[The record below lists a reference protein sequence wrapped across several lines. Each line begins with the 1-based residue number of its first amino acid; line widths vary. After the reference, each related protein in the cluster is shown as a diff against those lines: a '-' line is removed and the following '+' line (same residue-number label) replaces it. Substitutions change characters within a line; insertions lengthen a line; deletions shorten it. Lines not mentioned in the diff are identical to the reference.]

1 MNAKDIT
8 KLDIEGMSREELVSL
23 NKALIAHIIT
33 LEQQIEA
40 SERAKKNNSK
50 NSSLPPSTDQKPEAP
65 VQPDAKSDKQE
76 KVTKAANTYNRRRQS
91 GRLPGGQKNRAGKT
105 FTKGQAEEL
114 LKDKDVIH
122 LVVHSGQDNGGRYIV
137 KYVVDI
143 KVVPVVTEIRIHP
156 DTNGKV
162 VIPPELRSDV
172 TYGHEIKALT
182 ILLFGQHVVA
192 IDRIGELFSTLT
204 GGRIHPSHGSI
215 YKFCQIFSGAC
226 EPEIASIKEK
236 LLASRKLC
244 TDATNVTTN
253 GHRSYIRNFSTT
265 EAVLYVPMQRKTL
278 AELQT
283 IDVLVAFMGVLV
295 HDHETA
301 LYHFGSGHAECIAH
315 LLRYLIKNTQET
327 GNDWSQA
334 LYDLLCAVLHWKHI
348 CQGQD
353 MTGFN
358 AEALSLISE
367 TYDRIVAE
375 GRKQNLTTEGE
386 IASKEERRLLNR
398 LEKYKNNHLL
408 FAWDFEVEFTNNMS
422 ERDLRKC
429 KGRQKMAG
437 GFRTEAG
444 KALYCR
450 MMSIIETAKRKGE
463 DLLECIKA
471 IFQRNMVNLV
481 PFPA

>member
-1 MNAKDIT
+1 MNHKNFT
-8 KLDIEGMSREELVSL
+8 KLDIDSMSHEELVSL
-23 NKALIAHIIT
+23 VKALIAYINT
-33 LEQQIEA
+33 LEQKIEA
-40 SERAKKNNSK
+40 LERAKNNNSK
-50 NSSLPPSTDQKPEAP
+50 NSSLPPSTDQKPEASAQSQP
-65 VQPDAKSDKQE
+65 VEQGK
-76 KVTKAANTYNRRRQS
+76 TGKAANTYNQRQKTGRR
-91 GRLPGGQKNRAGKT
+91 PGGQKGRKGKT
-105 FTKGQAEEL
+105 LTKEQAEEL
-114 LKDKDVIH
+114 LKNKDVIH
-122 LVVHSGQDNGGRYIV
+122 QVIHVGKDNGSHYIV

-156 DTNGKV
+156 DANSKV

-172 TYGHEIKALT
+172 TYGVGIQALT
-182 ILLFGQHVVA
+182 ILLFGQHIVA

-204 GGRIHPSHGSI
+204 GGRIHPSPGSI
-215 YKFCQIFSGAC
+215 YTFCQTFSGAC
-226 EPEIASIKEK
+226 EPEITSIKQK
-236 LLASRKLC
+236 LLASGKIY

-253 GHRSYIRNFSTT
+253 GHRSYIRNFSTVKT
-265 EAVLYVPMQRKTL
+265 VLYVAMQRKTL
-278 AELQT
+278 AELQA
-283 IDVLVAFMGVLV
+283 IDVLSAFTGVLV

-301 LYHFGSGHAECIAH
+301 LYHFGSGHGECIAH

-327 GNDWSQA
+327 GNDWSQT

-348 CQGQD
+348 CQSQN
-353 MTGFN
+353 MTEFN

-367 TYDRIVAE
+367 TYDGIVAE
-375 GRKQNLTTEGE
+375 GRRQNLTTDGE

-398 LEKYKNNHLL
+398 LEKYKDNHLL

-437 GFRTEAG
+437 GFRTDAG

-463 DLLECIKA
+463 NLLEVIKA
-471 IFQRNMVNLV
+471 IFQRGMLNLALL
-481 PFPA
+481 PA

>member
-1 MNAKDIT
+1 MPF
-8 KLDIEGMSREELVSL
+8 
-23 NKALIAHIIT
+23 
-33 LEQQIEA
+33 
-40 SERAKKNNSK
+40 
-50 NSSLPPSTDQKPEAP
+50 LPPLSCGDSTHIYQFLTGPAI
-65 VQPDAKSDKQE
+65 
-76 KVTKAANTYNRRRQS
+76 
-91 GRLPGGQKNRAGKT
+91 
-105 FTKGQAEEL
+105 
-114 LKDKDVIH
+114 KDKDVIH
-122 LVVHSGQDNGGRYIV
+122 RVVHIGKDNSGRYIV

-172 TYGHEIKALT
+172 TYGLEIKALT

-204 GGRIHPSHGSI
+204 RGRIHPSHGSI
-215 YKFCQIFSGAC
+215 YKFCQIFSGVC
-226 EPEIASIKEK
+226 EPEIASIKQK
-236 LLASRKLC
+236 LLASRNLY

-253 GHRSYIRNFSTT
+253 GHRSYIRNFSTA

-278 AELQT
+278 AELRA
-283 IDVLVAFMGVLV
+283 IDVLAAFMGVLV

-327 GNDWSQA
+327 GNNWSQA
-334 LYDLLCAVLHWKHI
+334 LYDLFCAVLHWKHI
-348 CQGQD
+348 CQRQD
-353 MTGFN
+353 MTRFN

-375 GRKQNLTTEGE
+375 GRRQNLRTEGE
-386 IASKEERRLLNR
+386 TASKEERRLLKR
-398 LEKYKNNHLL
+398 LEKYKDNHLL
-408 FAWDFEVEFTNNMS
+408 FAWDFTVEFTNNMS

-437 GFRTEAG
+437 GFRTEGG
-444 KALYCR
+444 KDIYCR

-463 DLLECIKA
+463 GLLECIKT
-471 IFQRNMVNLV
+471 IFQRGMVNLDL
-481 PFPA
+481 FPA

>member
-1 MNAKDIT
+1 MNVKDII
-8 KLDIEGMSREELVSL
+8 KLGIEGMSREELVSL
-23 NKALIAHIIT
+23 IKALIAHIFT
-33 LEQQIEA
+33 LEQKIEA
-40 SERAKKNNSK
+40 LERAKKNNSK

-65 VQPDAKSDKQE
+65 VQPDEKSDKQE
-76 KVTKAANTYNRRRQS
+76 KVTKAANTYNRRQKT
-91 GRLPGGQKNRAGKT
+91 GRRPGGQKDHAGKT
-105 FTKGQAEEL
+105 LTREQAEEL
-114 LKDKDVIH
+114 LKDKDVTH
-122 LVVHSGQDNGGRYIV
+122 RVVHIGKDNGGRYIV

-172 TYGHEIKALT
+172 TYGLEIKALS

-204 GGRIHPSHGSI
+204 RGRIHPSHGSI

-226 EPEIASIKEK
+226 EPEIASIKQK
-236 LLASRKLC
+236 LLASRNMY

-253 GHRSYIRNFSTT
+253 GHRSYIRNFSTA

-278 AELQT
+278 KALQA

-327 GNDWSQA
+327 GNNWSQA
-334 LYDLLCAVLHWKHI
+334 LYDLFCAVLHWKHI
-348 CQGQD
+348 CQSQD

-367 TYDRIVAE
+367 TYDRIIAE
-375 GRKQNLTTEGE
+375 GRRQNLTTEGE
-386 IASKEERRLLNR
+386 IARKEERRLLNR
-398 LEKYKNNHLL
+398 LEKYKDNHLL
-408 FAWDFEVEFTNNMS
+408 FAWDFSVEFTNNMS

-463 DLLECIKA
+463 DLLVCIKA
-471 IFQRNMVNLV
+471 IFQRGMLNLA

>member
-1 MNAKDIT
+1 MNHKDFRN
-8 KLDIEGMSREELVSL
+8 LDIDSMSREELVSL
-23 NKALIAHIIT
+23 NKALITYINT
-33 LEQQIEA
+33 LEQKNEA
-40 SERAKKNNSK
+40 LERAKHNNSK
-50 NSSLPPSTDQKPEAP
+50 NSSLPPSTDQKPEASDQSRP
-65 VQPDAKSDKQE
+65 VEQGK
-76 KVTKAANTYNRRRQS
+76 TGKAVNTYNQRQKTGRR
-91 GRLPGGQKNRAGKT
+91 PGGQKDRKGKT
-105 FTKGQAEEL
+105 LTKEQAEEL
-114 LKDKDVIH
+114 LKNKDVIH
-122 LVVHSGQDNGGRYIV
+122 QVIHVGKDNGGRYIV

-156 DTNGKV
+156 DTNSKV

-172 TYGHEIKALT
+172 TYGLGIKALT
-182 ILLFGQHVVA
+182 VLLFGQHIVA

-204 GGRIHPSHGSI
+204 GGRIHPSPGSI
-215 YKFCQIFSGAC
+215 YKFCQTFSGAC
-226 EPEIASIKEK
+226 EPEIAFIKQK
-236 LLASRKLC
+236 LLASRKMY

-253 GHRSYIRNFSTT
+253 GHRSYIRNFSTA
-265 EAVLYVPMQRKTL
+265 EAVLYVAMQRKTL
-278 AELQT
+278 AELQG
-283 IDVLVAFMGVLV
+283 IDVLADFTGVLV

-301 LYHFGSGHAECIAH
+301 LYHFGSGHGECIAH

-327 GNDWSQA
+327 GNNWSQA
-334 LYDLLCAVLHWKHI
+334 LHDLLCAVLHWKHI
-348 CQGQD
+348 CQSHG

-375 GRKQNLTTEGE
+375 GRRQNLTTDGK

-398 LEKYKNNHLL
+398 LEKYKDNHLL

-437 GFRTEAG
+437 GFRTDAG
-444 KALYCR
+444 KTLYCR

-463 DLLECIKA
+463 DLLEVIKA
-471 IFQRNMVNLV
+471 IFQRGMLNLALL
-481 PFPA
+481 PA

>member
-1 MNAKDIT
+1 MNHKDFRN
-8 KLDIEGMSREELVSL
+8 LDIDSMSREELVSL
-23 NKALIAHIIT
+23 NKALITYINT
-33 LEQQIEA
+33 LEQKNEA
-40 SERAKKNNSK
+40 LERAKHNNSK
-50 NSSLPPSTDQKPEAP
+50 NSSLPPSTDQKPEASDQSRP
-65 VQPDAKSDKQE
+65 VEQGK
-76 KVTKAANTYNRRRQS
+76 TGKAVNTYNQRQKTGRR
-91 GRLPGGQKNRAGKT
+91 PGGQKDRKGKT
-105 FTKGQAEEL
+105 LTKEQAEEL
-114 LKDKDVIH
+114 LKNEDVIH
-122 LVVHSGQDNGGRYIV
+122 QVIHVGKDNGGRYIV

-156 DTNGKV
+156 DTNSKV

-172 TYGHEIKALT
+172 TYGLGIKALT
-182 ILLFGQHVVA
+182 VLLFGQHIVA

-204 GGRIHPSHGSI
+204 GGRIHPSPGSI
-215 YKFCQIFSGAC
+215 YKFCQTFSGAC
-226 EPEIASIKEK
+226 EPEIAFIKQK
-236 LLASRKLC
+236 LLASRKMY

-253 GHRSYIRNFSTT
+253 GHRSYIRNFSTA
-265 EAVLYVPMQRKTL
+265 EAVLYVAMQRKTL
-278 AELQT
+278 AELQG
-283 IDVLVAFMGVLV
+283 IDVLADFTGVLV

-301 LYHFGSGHAECIAH
+301 LYHFGSGHGECIAH

-327 GNDWSQA
+327 GNNWSQA
-334 LYDLLCAVLHWKHI
+334 LHDLLCAVLHWKHI
-348 CQGQD
+348 CQSHG

-375 GRKQNLTTEGE
+375 GRRQNLTTDGK

-398 LEKYKNNHLL
+398 LEKYKDNHLL

-437 GFRTEAG
+437 GFRTDAG
-444 KALYCR
+444 KTLYCR

-463 DLLECIKA
+463 DLLEVIKA
-471 IFQRNMVNLV
+471 IFQRGMLNLALL
-481 PFPA
+481 PA

>member
-1 MNAKDIT
+1 MNHKDFRN
-8 KLDIEGMSREELVSL
+8 LDIDSMSREELVSL
-23 NKALIAHIIT
+23 NKALITYINT
-33 LEQQIEA
+33 LEQKNEA
-40 SERAKKNNSK
+40 LERAKHNNSK
-50 NSSLPPSTDQKPEAP
+50 NSSLPPSTDQKPEASDQSRP
-65 VQPDAKSDKQE
+65 VEQGK
-76 KVTKAANTYNRRRQS
+76 TGKAVNTYNQRQKTGRR
-91 GRLPGGQKNRAGKT
+91 PGGQKDRKGKT
-105 FTKGQAEEL
+105 LTKEQAEEL
-114 LKDKDVIH
+114 LKNEDVIH
-122 LVVHSGQDNGGRYIV
+122 QVIHVGKDNGGRYIV

-156 DTNGKV
+156 DTNSKV

-172 TYGHEIKALT
+172 TYGLGIKALT
-182 ILLFGQHVVA
+182 VLLFGQHIVA

-204 GGRIHPSHGSI
+204 GGRIHPSPGSI
-215 YKFCQIFSGAC
+215 YKFCQTFSGAC
-226 EPEIASIKEK
+226 EPEIAFIKQK
-236 LLASRKLC
+236 LLASRKMY

-253 GHRSYIRNFSTT
+253 GHRSYIRNFSTA
-265 EAVLYVPMQRKTL
+265 EAVLYVAMQRKTL
-278 AELQT
+278 AELQG
-283 IDVLVAFMGVLV
+283 IDVLADFTGVLV

-301 LYHFGSGHAECIAH
+301 LYHFGSGHGECIAH

-327 GNDWSQA
+327 GNNWSQA
-334 LYDLLCAVLHWKHI
+334 LHDLLCAVLHWKHI
-348 CQGQD
+348 CQSHG

-375 GRKQNLTTEGE
+375 GRSQNLTTDGK

-398 LEKYKNNHLL
+398 LEKYKDNHLL

-437 GFRTEAG
+437 GFRTDAG
-444 KALYCR
+444 KTLYCR

-463 DLLECIKA
+463 DLLEVIKA
-471 IFQRNMVNLV
+471 IFQRGMLNLAL
-481 PFPA
+481 FPA

>member
-1 MNAKDIT
+1 MNHKDFT
-8 KLDIEGMSREELVSL
+8 KLDIDSMSNEELVSL
-23 NKALIAHIIT
+23 VKALIAYINT
-33 LEQQIEA
+33 LEQNIEA
-40 SERAKKNNSK
+40 LKRAKNNNSK
-50 NSSLPPSTDQKPEAP
+50 NSSLPPSTDQKPEVSA
-65 VQPDAKSDKQE
+65 QPQSVEQGK
-76 KVTKAANTYNRRRQS
+76 TGKAANTYNQRQKTGRR
-91 GRLPGGQKNRAGKT
+91 PGGQKGRKGKT
-105 FTKGQAEEL
+105 LTKEQAEEL
-114 LKDKDVIH
+114 LKNEDVIH
-122 LVVHSGQDNGGRYIV
+122 QVIHVGKDNGGRYIV

-143 KVVPVVTEIRIHP
+143 KVVPVVIEVHIHP
-156 DTNGKV
+156 NDDGKSV
-162 VIPPELRSDV
+162 VPPEFRSDV
-172 TYGHEIKALT
+172 TYGLGIKALT
-182 ILLFGQHVVA
+182 VLLFGQHIVA

-204 GGRIHPSHGSI
+204 GGWIHPSPGSI
-215 YKFCQIFSGAC
+215 YKFCQTFSRSS
-226 EPEIASIKEK
+226 EPEIASVKQK
-236 LLASRKLC
+236 LLASGKMY

-278 AELQT
+278 AALQA

-301 LYHFGSGHAECIAH
+301 LYHFGSGHGECIAH

-334 LYDLLCAVLHWKHI
+334 LHDLLCTVLHWKHI
-348 CQGQD
+348 CQSHG

-375 GRKQNLTTEGE
+375 GRRQNLTTEGE

-471 IFQRNMVNLV
+471 IFQRDMPKDLLKNNCQ
-481 PFPA
+481 